1 MLNIVAKI
9 SPKTDQ
15 FDNCLERIQ
24 AIVPDT
30 REEPG
35 CLRFEVY
42 CDKDSQNIF
51 LIERFTNTAA
61 LDSHYAKDYTKDVF
75 SFYEEALA
83 SPVRVDKMY
92 EV

>member
-15 FDNCLERIQ
+15 FDNCLEKIR
-24 AIVPDT
+24 AIVPVT
-30 REEPG
+30 LEEPG

-42 CDKDSQNIF
+42 CDKDSMNIF
-51 LIERFTNTAA
+51 LIERFADTAA
-61 LDSHYAKDYTKDVF
+61 LDSHYAKDYTKAVF
-75 SFYEEALA
+75 SFYEDALA
-83 SPVRVDKMY
+83 SPARVDKMY